1 MLITVNWTIV
11 ITFALVWILAAVLF
25 RVFFKPVGRIL
36 EERAAR
42 VEGDRGAARKAL
54 DQIDEDLK
62 RIEERLRQARAASD
76 ALWAAAELEAL
87 KDKSRLIQEI
97 QAESRAQVEKAK
109 RELVQEIEKLKTT
122 IDAQTGAIA
131 EEIERRILN

>member
-11 ITFALVWILAAVLF
+11 ITFALVWILAAVLS

-42 VEGDRGAARKAL
+42 VDGDRGAARKAL

-62 RIEERLRQARAASD
+62 RIEERLRQARSAAD

-87 KDKSRLIQEI
+87 KEKSRLIQEI